1 MSVFKIPIKEFA
13 DVASSLRYTSEFRDH
28 FNNSDERLLAT
39 LYKQSEDDLDNAI
52 LAFVERLYI
61 SNSLA
66 FAVQYGEKPI
76 TIERL
81 EEKDL
86 EGSLLGRKQLWK
98 LLRSIRYNLY
108 TNAGRAF
115 TSAEDMEKLDR
126 FINTL
131 AFEIA
136 ERGVE

>member
-1 MSVFKIPIKEFA
+1 MKITVKEFA
-13 DVASSLRYTSEFRDH
+13 DVAASMRYTSDYREHFRNDH
-28 FNNSDERLLAT
+28 ERLFAEM
-39 LYKQSEDDLDNAI
+39 YKQTEDDLDHAI

-61 SNSLA
+61 SNAVA

-86 EGSLLGRKQLWK
+86 EGSLLGKMQFWK
-98 LLRSIRYNLY
+98 TLRSIRYNLY

-115 TSAEDMEKLDR
+115 TSSEDMEKLDR

-131 AFEIA
+131 AFELA
-136 ERGVE
+136 NRGVEG